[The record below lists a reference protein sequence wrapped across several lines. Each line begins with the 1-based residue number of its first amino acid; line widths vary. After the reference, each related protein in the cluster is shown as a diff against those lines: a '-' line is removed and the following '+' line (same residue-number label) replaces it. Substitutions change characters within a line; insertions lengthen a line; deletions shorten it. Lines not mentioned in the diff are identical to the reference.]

1 MKSMRKNLQNK
12 SYRIKKEIKNLNRK
26 VEISLIY
33 MNPTQKHRIS
43 LTQNSLAKKLKTKE
57 NFNN

>member
-1 MKSMRKNLQNK
+1 MRKNQKNIT
-12 SYRIKKEIKNLNRK
+12 YRIKKKIKNLNRK

-43 LTQNSLAKKLKTKE
+43 LT
-57 NFNN
+57 